1 MATIKVTGY
10 EVSCDPGI
18 QNFTTYKGEI
28 DVKDI
33 TPDMDIEKVITNPWW
48 RSEIGPKF
56 GKLTF
61 VELRPE
67 GALFQYGEREI
78 LAEYGKSKKID
89 EVGLSYAYGE
99 LWVEVI
105 KN

>member
-1 MATIKVTGY
+1 MAIIKVIGY
-10 EVSCDPGI
+10 EVSSDPGI
-18 QNFTTYKGEI
+18 RNFTSYEGAI
-28 DVKDI
+28 DVKDV
-33 TPDMDIEKVITNPWW
+33 TPDMDIERVITNPWW

-56 GKLTF
+56 AKLSL
-61 VELRPE
+61 VELHPE

-89 EVGLSYAYGE
+89 DVGLSYAYGE

-105 KN
+105 MN